1 MNTSS
6 LRFIASIALH
16 ELRSLAVNPSMAAT
30 AVFLLIFS
38 WMFTDFFHFFESFSA
53 PFLCQLGACS
63 IGGIGIVCVLAE
75 ENERGSFETLS
86 LANVSRTDITLGKT
100 IACIVASEL
109 ICFICSLIIMHS
121 ALVAL
126 EIALLLLFT
135 TIPVS
140 LVSVAIGLHLN
151 DQQCASSWGSPI
163 LFIGV
168 ITAAMEV
175 VIDVSPWVL
184 PTGAAPELI
193 DTLIFGNAAAVSPS
207 ITAVIGL
214 VYCVIAAVALVLSV
228 RKK

>member
-1 MNTSS
+1 M
-6 LRFIASIALH
+6 
-16 ELRSLAVNPSMAAT
+16 
-30 AVFLLIFS
+30 
-38 WMFTDFFHFFESFSA
+38 
-53 PFLCQLGACS
+53 
-63 IGGIGIVCVLAE
+63 CVLAE